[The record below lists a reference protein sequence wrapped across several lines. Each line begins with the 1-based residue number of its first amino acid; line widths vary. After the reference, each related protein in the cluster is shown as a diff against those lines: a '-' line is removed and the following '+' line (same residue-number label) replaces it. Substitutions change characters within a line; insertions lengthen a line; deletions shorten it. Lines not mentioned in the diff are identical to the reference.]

1 MLHFDPLAVDPAPDG
16 GPVLFDFTT
25 AGREGSWT
33 PVDDRSVGGESTSA
47 LAIEPR
53 VGSFHGDLAPSA
65 CGFVSV
71 RATPERP
78 LDLSGA
84 GAIELLA
91 RGDGR
96 TYQLRLGDGRD
107 GLAWAAAF
115 RPDPG
120 FWRLVQVP
128 LDDLEPMRRGRL
140 ATGEAPLDRRAV
152 ASVALLLADGE
163 PGSYRLDLRWIRA
176 VR

>member
-25 AGREGSWT
+25 TGREGSWT
-33 PVDDRSVGGESTSA
+33 PVDDRAVGGASTSA

-53 VGSFHGDLAPSA
+53 VGSFHGELAPSA

-96 TYQLRLGDGRD
+96 D

-120 FWRLVQVP
+120 YWRLVQVP
-128 LDDLEPMRRGRL
+128 LDDLEPLRRGRL
-140 ATGEAPLDRRAV
+140 ASGEPPLDRRAV

-163 PGSYRLDLRWIRA
+163 PGPYRLDLRWIRA